1 MNRGGFGGRGGGGGG
16 GFRGGGRG
24 GRGGGRGG
32 FGGGASY
39 GPPETVQEIG
49 TFVHAVEGEMLC
61 NSTDPKHVPY
71 FNAPIYLQNK
81 SSIGKVDEILGPIN
95 AVSFTIKMDPGL
107 VATSFKPDDKVYIGG
122 DRLLPIERFLP
133 KPKVVGPKPPKKKG
147 GSSRGGARGGG
158 RGGRGAPRGRGGPG
172 RGAPRGAGGFRGGG
186 RGGAAGGRGGFRG
199 GAGGGGGGFGGEGK
213 DKNRPPASQDFPP
226 TTYLILSQLQLSA
239 LCYLRAI
246 VRRLLYSID
255 TMSGYTLAIIACGTM
270 GQAILSGV
278 IEAQHEQAEAAALQ
292 REARSRSVSG
302 HVSPNPASPSRPT
315 PLSHP
320 AVSALQAQE
329 GSSSSSAA
337 LPSSAVAG
345 GLSASQMTEDDEDG
359 NGASVLPS
367 RYLCTVSR
375 PESVKKL
382 RSALKP
388 ASSLLPDP
396 ATQLTLLGG
405 GGSNVRA
412 AREADVVLLCCKPNM
427 VKDILAEQGMRDA
440 LKGKLVV
447 SICAGLRIA
456 QIEAWV
462 DVEAGTKVVRAMPN
476 TPSKI
481 REGMTVVT
489 PLPPSSTPLDKA
501 ILLALFSSVGRC
513 RILEEKHFD
522 ACTALAGS
530 GPAFACVFLEAMADG
545 GVMMGL
551 PRAEALELAAQAMQG
566 AARMVLQ
573 TSTHPAALKDSVTTP
588 GGCTIAGLLNL
599 EDGKVRSTVART
611 IQAAT
616 EHASGLGQAKK
627 N

>member
-1 MNRGGFGGRGGGGGG
+1 
-16 GFRGGGRG
+16 
-24 GRGGGRGG
+24 
-32 FGGGASY
+32 
-39 GPPETVQEIG
+39 
-49 TFVHAVEGEMLC
+49 
-61 NSTDPKHVPY
+61 
-71 FNAPIYLQNK
+71 
-81 SSIGKVDEILGPIN
+81 
-95 AVSFTIKMDPGL
+95 
-107 VATSFKPDDKVYIGG
+107 
-122 DRLLPIERFLP
+122 
-133 KPKVVGPKPPKKKG
+133 
-147 GSSRGGARGGG
+147 
-158 RGGRGAPRGRGGPG
+158 
-172 RGAPRGAGGFRGGG
+172 
-186 RGGAAGGRGGFRG
+186 
-199 GAGGGGGGFGGEGK
+199 
-213 DKNRPPASQDFPP
+213 
-226 TTYLILSQLQLSA
+226 
-239 LCYLRAI
+239 
-246 VRRLLYSID
+246 
-255 TMSGYTLAIIACGTM
+255 MSGYTLSIIACGTM
-270 GQAILSGV
+270 GQAIISGV
-278 IEAQHEQAEAAALQ
+278 IQAQHESLQQVEAAALQ
-292 REARSRSVSG
+292 REARSRTTSG
-302 HVSPNPASPSRPT
+302 HASPTTAT

-329 GSSSSSAA
+329 GSSSTSPAT
-337 LPSSAVAG
+337 AVAG
-345 GLSASQMTEDDEDG
+345 GLSASQLTEEDDEG
-359 NGASVLPS
+359 NPTSVLPS

-388 ASSLLPDP
+388 VSSLLPDP
-396 ATQLTLLGG
+396 AGQLTLLGG
-405 GGSNVRA
+405 SGSNVRA
-412 AREADVVLLCCKPNM
+412 AQEGDVVLLCCKPNM
-427 VKDILAEQGMRDA
+427 VKDILAEEGMREA

-456 QIEAWV
+456 QIEAWL
-462 DVEAGTKVVRAMPN
+462 DVAGGTKVVRAMPN

-489 PLPPSSTPLDKA
+489 PLPPSSSPLDKA
-501 ILLALFSSVGRC
+501 ILLALFTSVGRC

-573 TSTHPAALKDSVTTP
+573 TSIHPAALKDSVTTP

-616 EHASGLGQAKK
+616 EHASGLGQTKK